1 MSTINATSSTNNVN
15 QTLWSYSTKLA
26 WNTDRAA
33 GSFARG
39 AEVQSV
45 ENLGVGVT
53 LTDPFTL
60 LS

>member
-1 MSTINATSSTNNVN
+1 MATFNSNSATNNVN

-26 WNTDRAA
+26 YNTDRAS
-33 GSFARG
+33 GSFGRG

-45 ENLGVGVT
+45 NNLGVGVAAG
-53 LTDPFTL
+53 DPFTL